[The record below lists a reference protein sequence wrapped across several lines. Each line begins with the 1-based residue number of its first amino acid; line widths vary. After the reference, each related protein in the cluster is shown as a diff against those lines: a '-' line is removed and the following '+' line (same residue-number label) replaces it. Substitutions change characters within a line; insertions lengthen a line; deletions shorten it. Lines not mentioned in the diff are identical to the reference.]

1 LRVLFFGYSQLGFRA
16 VELLVSAGY
25 QVAAVVTHRDDPAES
40 RWYRT
45 PADAAEEHRLPLC
58 YVEDLGSGSGSGQAR
73 QASRR
78 AALGEIAARLAPDLV
93 LSVFFRELLPG
104 EVLAASRIAALN
116 LHPSLLPAY
125 RGRAPINWVLV
136 NGEDTTGITL
146 HHMVERADAGD
157 IVAQRAVA
165 IAPRETALSLYH
177 KLEAEGVALLA
188 ETLPLVA
195 AGRAARQPQDE
206 ARASYFGRRRPEDG
220 RIDWSWPARRVDCLV
235 RAVAPP
241 WPGAIAEV
249 EGRRVLIYQGQP
261 AGPLSEA
268 PSGRV
273 PLSEAPRG
281 RAPDIEPLDA
291 AAVPDTALPLAPLP
305 GTVRWEGDRLF
316 VATADHWFEVQAASG
331 IDLAPRRAADPADAI
346 MAGPTKD
353 GER

>member
-16 VELLVSAGY
+16 VDLLVSAGY
-25 QVAAVVTHRDDPAES
+25 QVAAVVTHRDDPAEN

-45 PADAAEEHRLPLC
+45 PAEAAEEHRLPLC
-58 YVEDLGSGSGSGQAR
+58 YVEDLGSGGGQAR

-165 IAPRETALSLYH
+165 VAPRETALSLYH

-220 RIDWSWPARRVDCLV
+220 RIDWSWPARRIDCLV

-241 WPGAIAEV
+241 WPGAIAEI

-261 AGPLSEA
+261 ATEDP
-268 PSGRV
+268 
-273 PLSEAPRG
+273 
-281 RAPDIEPLDA
+281 
-291 AAVPDTALPLAPLP
+291 LPLTLPPP
-305 GTVRWEGDRLF
+305 GTVLREGGRLF
-316 VATADHWFEVQAASG
+316 VATSDHWFEVQAASG
-331 IDLAPRRAADPADAI
+331 IDLAPRRVADPAEAI